1 MDQEVKTKNGKKEVQ
16 AVEKSHPARSLIPF
30 EEMERSMEK
39 MFDRFF
45 HHGWMNP
52 FREPETLFPAWPEF
66 SRERMPRVDVIER
79 DGEVFVRAE
88 VPGYAKD
95 DLNISLTEDT
105 VTLSGKT
112 RREEKEEK
120 GSYHRMEI
128 HSGEFSRTLHMPA
141 GIDGAKANA
150 KFKDGVLELTLPKLR
165 KSERHTVKIE
175 KG

>member
-1 MDQEVKTKNGKKEVQ
+1 MDQEAKAKSGKEMQ
-16 AVEKSHPARSLIPF
+16 AMEKAQPVRALAPF
-30 EEMERSMEK
+30 EEMEKTMEK
-39 MFDRFF
+39 VFERFF
-45 HHGWMNP
+45 RRDWMTP
-52 FREPETLFPAWPEF
+52 FHWDETRFPEF
-66 SRERMPRVDVIER
+66 SREKMPRVDVIER
-79 DGEVFVRAE
+79 DNEILVRAE

-95 DLNISLTEDT
+95 DLNISLTEDA

-120 GSYHRMEI
+120 GNYHRMEI
-128 HSGEFSRTLHMPA
+128 SSGEFSRILRMPA
-141 GIDGAKANA
+141 GIDGAKAGA

>member
-1 MDQEVKTKNGKKEVQ
+1 MDQEVKAKNGKKEVQ
-16 AVEKSHPARSLIPF
+16 AMEKGRAARALTSF
-30 EEMERSMEK
+30 EEMERSMER

-45 HHGWMNP
+45 HHGGMNP
-52 FREPETLFPAWPEF
+52 FRGVETLFPELPEF
-66 SRERMPRVDVIER
+66 SREKTPRVDVIER
-79 DGEVFVRAE
+79 DAEVFVRAE
-88 VPGYAKD
+88 VPGYSKD
-95 DLNISLTEDT
+95 DLNISLTEDA

-112 RREEKEEK
+112 RHEEKEEK

-128 HSGEFSRTLHMPA
+128 RSGEFSRTLRMPV
-141 GIDGAKANA
+141 GIDGAKASA